1 MASCPT
7 CAGAVPEGSRFC
19 PGCAAPLDATSAE
32 TRAGLPASPAIARG
46 TPPSSHPSLDNA
58 RFLPGNM
65 VAGRYRIIGL
75 LGRGGMGEVYRADD
89 LKLGQPVALKFLPES
104 VEASPDR
111 LGRFLNEVRLAL
123 RITHS
128 NVCRVHD
135 IGEVDG
141 QHYISMEYVDGED
154 LASLLRRIGRL
165 PQDRGV
171 AIARQICAGLAAA
184 HEQGILHRDL
194 KPANIMIDGRGRARI
209 TDFGLA
215 DLAGGV
221 EQAEIRSGTPAY
233 MAPEQL
239 AGKEV
244 SERSDIYALGL
255 VLYEIFTG
263 KPAFQ
268 ATSAVEM
275 IRLQRSTTPSSM
287 SSHVQG
293 LDPAIETV
301 ILRALDPDPARRPAS
316 ALSLAAALPGGDPL
330 AAALA
335 AGETP
340 SPELVAEAGAQGGLS
355 LPVAVT
361 CLAAFV
367 LGMIL
372 TVFLAGETQV
382 TRLVPLENSPE
393 VLVHK
398 AQELLDHLGYDE
410 VPVDT
415 SFGFEPDTE
424 VLQALHQGQDAN
436 RGWEALREGWPVVA
450 FWYRQGPSYLV
461 PFDRDRVRAVPYDPP
476 RLGPGMIRVWLR
488 PNGRLRYLGVV
499 PPNRTD
505 SPPSDQEPDWSA
517 LLEAAGVD
525 LSLFTAVEPSRT
537 PNVQTDTRVA
547 WEGPDPAVPDLKIHV
562 EAGAFRGRPVY
573 FQTHWPW
580 EQPAVAGSTPP
591 SLLARISGPLS
602 SAWYVAVLIGGAVL
616 ARRNVR
622 LGRGD
627 RKGAL
632 RLALV
637 VLALR
642 LLEWV
647 FAGHHVP
654 GRVEIELFTANMA
667 QALYIAALVW
677 ILYLAVEPYFRKFWP
692 RQLASWV
699 RLLDGRFRDPLVGRD
714 VLLGGLLGILFALRA
729 PLYHLLPRWLE
740 LPIPRPGSLAEVGI
754 EVTALRGLR
763 HVIAL
768 LFGMLQGTVLNVFIG
783 VTMLVLLRLVL
794 RKTWPAVVVWVLVAT
809 SLVMQFANGPVFLDL
824 AAAVFLVGI
833 YAVFLLRFGFLSV
846 VTGIFIWIL
855 LSYPLS
861 FDLSAWYANGS
872 LVALLACLSL
882 MLYAF
887 RVSLGRGP
895 LFREEPARS

>member
-1 MASCPT
+1 
-7 CAGAVPEGSRFC
+7 
-19 PGCAAPLDATSAE
+19 
-32 TRAGLPASPAIARG
+32 
-46 TPPSSHPSLDNA
+46 
-58 RFLPGNM
+58 M
-65 VAGRYRIIGL
+65 VADRYRVVGL

-104 VEASPDR
+104 VQASPDR

-154 LASLLRRIGRL
+154 LASLLHRIGRL
-165 PQDRGV
+165 PEDRGV

-194 KPANIMIDGRGRARI
+194 KPANIMIDGHGRARI

-215 DLAGGV
+215 GLAGGV
-221 EQAEIRSGTPAY
+221 EQAEIRSGTPGY

-239 AGKEV
+239 AGEEV

-263 KPAFQ
+263 KAAFQ
-268 ATSAVEM
+268 ATSAAEM
-275 IRLQRSTTPSSM
+275 IRLRRSTTPSSM

-301 ILRALDPDPARRPAS
+301 ILRALDANPARRPSS
-316 ALSLAAALPGGDPL
+316 ALALAAGLPGGDPL

-355 LPVAVT
+355 LPVASI

-367 LGMIL
+367 LGLIL

-382 TRLVPLENSPE
+382 TRLVPLENSPD

-398 AQELLDHLGYDE
+398 AQELLDSLGYDE

-415 SFGFEPDTE
+415 SFGFESDTAG
-424 VLQALHQGQDAN
+424 LQALREGQHADRA
-436 RGWEALREGWPVVA
+436 WEALRDGWPVVS

-461 PFDRDRVRAVPYDPP
+461 PMDQDRVRANPFDPP

-488 PNGRLRYLGVV
+488 PDGRLRYLGVI

-505 SPPSDQEPDWSA
+505 SPPSGAEPDWSP
-517 LLEAAGVD
+517 LLKAAGVD
-525 LSLFTAVEPSRT
+525 LSLFTAVEPSWT
-537 PNVQTDTRVA
+537 PNVQTDTRAA
-547 WEGPDPAVPDLKIHV
+547 WEGPDPGIPDLEIHV
-562 EAGAFRGRPVY
+562 EVGAFRGRPVY
-573 FQTHWPW
+573 FQTLMPW
-580 EQPAVAGSTPP
+580 DQPAVAGSTPP
-591 SLLARISGPLS
+591 SLLDRISGPLL
-602 SAWYVAVLIGGAVL
+602 SAWFVAVLIGGAVL

-627 RKGAL
+627 RKGAM
-632 RLALV
+632 RLALAV
-637 VLALR
+637 MTLR
-642 LLEWV
+642 LLQWV

-654 GRVEIELFTANMA
+654 TLVEIDLFTANMA
-667 QALYIAALVW
+667 EALFVAALVW

-699 RLLDGRFRDPLVGRD
+699 RLLDGRFRDPLVARD
-714 VLLGGLLGILFALRA
+714 VLLGGLLGILFALRSH
-729 PLYHLLPRWLE
+729 LYHLLPRWLE
-740 LPIPRPGSLAEVGI
+740 LDIPQLGGLADVGK

-768 LFGMLQGTVLNVFIG
+768 LFGTLQGTVLNAFIG
-783 VTMLVLLRLVL
+783 VTLLVLLRLLL
-794 RKTWPAVVVWVLVAT
+794 RRSWPAVVVWILVAT
-809 SLVMQFANGPVFLDL
+809 IMLMQRTGPV
-824 AAAVFLVGI
+824 
-833 YAVFLLRFGFLSV
+833 S
-846 VTGIFIWIL
+846 WP
-855 LSYPLS
+855 S
-861 FDLSAWYANGS
+861 
-872 LVALLACLSL
+872 
-882 MLYAF
+882 
-887 RVSLGRGP
+887 
-895 LFREEPARS
+895 